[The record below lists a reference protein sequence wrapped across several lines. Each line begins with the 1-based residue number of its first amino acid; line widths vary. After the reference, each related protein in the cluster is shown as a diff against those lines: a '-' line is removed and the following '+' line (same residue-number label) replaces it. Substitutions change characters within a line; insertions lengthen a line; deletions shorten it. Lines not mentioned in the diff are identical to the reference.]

1 MALLTKPKNIV
12 SIRFF
17 TAFFAFA
24 LLLPIQSYADSHV
37 PQKFSDYPTH
47 IYTGDLVIPAYLKKD
62 GEVWRDDMGKV
73 VSPPVINTAGRFYMT
88 PHSCGTS
95 CRYYTL
101 NDLSNGEESQALV
114 RFSNDGATP
123 RKTKDGRDI
132 VIDITTRPDSSLIL
146 VRYYIDRP
154 DSPPECKASYFALNS
169 SGNSIR
175 SVAQL
180 LECPEN

>member
-1 MALLTKPKNIV
+1 MPSLTRLKRIARTKFFMAL
-12 SIRFF
+12 
-17 TAFFAFA
+17 FA
-24 LLLPIQSYADSHV
+24 LASVLPVQSYADSHV
-37 PQKFSDYPTH
+37 PPKFSDYPTH

-62 GEVWRDDMGKV
+62 GEVWRDDMGKI

-169 SGNSIR
+169 SGKSIR
-175 SVAQL
+175 SVAQS
-180 LECPEN
+180 LECSEN